1 MLLFYKG
8 NPLVNSSGEKTQP
21 ENIAQND
28 VLNKNLQ
35 RISRDKYKIA
45 LDILESI
52 DDYIMAF
59 DRNWNIIYSNKKNAG
74 DLGYKP
80 EDLLG
85 KNWWSTFPR
94 FIGTELER
102 TYLEAMNKR
111 QIKRFEW
118 KTIYANTGWREFTVF
133 PSTEGIVVYGV
144 DITKRKILQQQL
156 EEYTKNLEE
165 LVEEHTKKILESEQS
180 YRELYESFGEAF
192 IATDWELTV
201 IHWNKAAE
209 RVTTIDKKDALGK
222 KVYDVLPEMN
232 SIDITPF
239 YGMLSNKKPAR
250 FMMNTVSRE
259 TGRPAIFEISTYPS
273 TLGIIIIVED
283 KTVEE
288 ETKRLSAIGQTAG
301 MVGHDI
307 RNPLQSIVS
316 SMFLIKKDLD
326 FLPQSPEK
334 TDAACELDSIQE
346 QINYVNKIVS
356 DLQDYAR
363 PLTPELVE
371 ADLKQLIRGALS
383 TLDVPDNIEAMAYF
397 EESLPKLKTDQ
408 TMLKRILLNLAT
420 NALQAMPE
428 GGKLTVRTGQDQ
440 VTGNIKISVKDT
452 GGGIPKVMQEKMF
465 TPLVTTKAKGQGL
478 GLAVVKR
485 LIEALGGSITF
496 ESQEGKGT
504 EFTIELPQKNAS
516 NQNPTAVK
524 NV

>member
-1 MLLFYKG
+1 M
-8 NPLVNSSGEKTQP
+8 VNSSGEKTQP

-111 QIKRFEW
+111 QIRRFEW

-156 EEYTKNLEE
+156 EDYTKNLEE
-165 LVEEHTKKILESEQS
+165 LVEERTKKILESEQS

-209 RVTTIDKKDALGK
+209 RVTTIKVQRCSRKKGLRC
-222 KVYDVLPEMN
+222 
-232 SIDITPF
+232 TPGNEQ
-239 YGMLSNKKPAR
+239 YR
-250 FMMNTVSRE
+250 H
-259 TGRPAIFEISTYPS
+259 YP
-273 TLGIIIIVED
+273 
-283 KTVEE
+283 
-288 ETKRLSAIGQTAG
+288 
-301 MVGHDI
+301 
-307 RNPLQSIVS
+307 
-316 SMFLIKKDLD
+316 
-326 FLPQSPEK
+326 
-334 TDAACELDSIQE
+334 
-346 QINYVNKIVS
+346 
-356 DLQDYAR
+356 
-363 PLTPELVE
+363 
-371 ADLKQLIRGALS
+371 
-383 TLDVPDNIEAMAYF
+383 
-397 EESLPKLKTDQ
+397 
-408 TMLKRILLNLAT
+408 ILWN
-420 NALQAMPE
+420 
-428 GGKLTVRTGQDQ
+428 
-440 VTGNIKISVKDT
+440 VK
-452 GGGIPKVMQEKMF
+452 
-465 TPLVTTKAKGQGL
+465 
-478 GLAVVKR
+478 
-485 LIEALGGSITF
+485 
-496 ESQEGKGT
+496 
-504 EFTIELPQKNAS
+504 
-516 NQNPTAVK
+516 
-524 NV
+524 